1 MRRGQ
6 PEGDSPEGRSHPS
19 RRRLLTDGAALA
31 ATATALT
38 PTTASAAPPPAPAL
52 GPVTITPGDPRYPEL
67 STAGNARFRCHPR
80 QIRVVG
86 STAQVVQ
93 AVQEAVRT
101 GARVVA
107 RSGGHCLEDFVDSPT
122 TQLLIDLSEMH
133 SIGYDDQR
141 AAFAIEPGAQLG
153 AVYRT
158 LLKGWGVTLPAGL
171 TSTVGIGG
179 HVLGGGYGPLTRLHG
194 CVVDHLY
201 GVEVVVVDASGTARA
216 VVATRDADDPHRDL
230 WWAHTGCGG
239 GNLGIVTR
247 YWFRTPG
254 TRHAGPA
261 RQLPAPPA
269 AVLDSYVQWSWADMT
284 PDAFRRL
291 LRNHGR
297 WHTEHNTPD
306 SPDAAL
312 FSILTALRRQSGVF
326 SLSTQLDA
334 GRPGARDLVDSYVA
348 AVTDGVAVPYTH
360 DVRTTT
366 WLRSMLYPRVADT
379 VFGLRAKCKA
389 AYLRKG
395 FADTQLDTLY
405 RRLTDEEYGNPAAG
419 ILLAAYGGKVSAV
432 PPDATATAQRDA
444 VLKAF
449 FFDTWTDAAADDGNI
464 RWMREFYR
472 EMFAE
477 TGGVPVPGEISDG
490 SYINYPDTDLA
501 DPRWN
506 TSGTPWHTLYYKDN
520 YPRLQRVKARWDPRD
535 VFHHGLSI
543 RLPDRQPD

>member
-1 MRRGQ
+1 M
-6 PEGDSPEGRSHPS
+6 
-19 RRRLLTDGAALA
+19 TDGAVLAGLATGMSPATSA
-31 ATATALT
+31 ATPA
-38 PTTASAAPPPAPAL
+38 AAPARDCVPAV
-52 GPVTITPGDPRYPEL
+52 GPVTITPGDPRYAEL
-67 STAGNARFRCHPR
+67 STAGNARFRCRPR

-93 AVQEAVRT
+93 AVQDAVRS

-122 TQLLIDLSEMH
+122 TQLLVDLSEMTAV
-133 SIGYDDQR
+133 GYDGKR
-141 AAFAIEPGAQLG
+141 AAFAVEPGALLG
-153 AVYRT
+153 NVYRT
-158 LLKGWGVTLPAGL
+158 LLKGWGVTIPAGL

-201 GVEVVVVDASGTARA
+201 GVEVVVVDRSGTAKA
-216 VVATRDADDPHRDL
+216 VVATRDAADPNRDL

-239 GNLGIVTR
+239 GNFGIVTR

-254 TRHAGPA
+254 AEGTDPTRL
-261 RQLPAPPA
+261 LPAPPA
-269 AVLDSYVQWSWADMT
+269 AVLDSYLQWSWADMT
-284 PDAFRRL
+284 EDAFRRL

-297 WHTEHNTPD
+297 WHERHSAPN
-306 SPDAAL
+306 SPYAAL
-312 FSILTALRRQSGVF
+312 FSILTALRKQSGVF

-334 GRPGARDLVDSYVA
+334 SLPDAEGMVNDYVA
-348 AVTDGVAVPYTH
+348 AVTDGVPVPYTH
-360 DVRTTT
+360 DVRTTP
-366 WLRSMLYPRVADT
+366 WLRSMLYPRVADN

-389 AYLRKG
+389 AYLRKA
-395 FADTQLDTLY
+395 FADTQTDTVY
-405 RRLTDEEYGNPAAG
+405 RRLTDEDYDNPAAG
-419 ILLAAYGGKVSAV
+419 ILFAAYGGKVSAV

-449 FFDTWTDAAADDGNI
+449 FFDTWTDPAADERNI
-464 RWMREFYR
+464 GWMREFYR
-472 EMFAE
+472 EVFAD

-535 VFHHGLSI
+535 VFRHSLSI
-543 RLPDRQPD
+543 RPPD